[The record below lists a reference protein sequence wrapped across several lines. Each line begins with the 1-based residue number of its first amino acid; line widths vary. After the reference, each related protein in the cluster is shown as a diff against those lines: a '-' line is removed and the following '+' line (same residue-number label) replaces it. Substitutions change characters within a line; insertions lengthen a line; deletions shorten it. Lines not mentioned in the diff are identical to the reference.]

1 MITRKHSMT
10 ENRLPLTRNYC
21 SETKEKLIF
30 HPETAD
36 EAKFIGEQL
45 NGMGFR
51 FYKEEYRTQMSVAAA
66 GCIYLDTDKTI
77 MVTDDRRHDG
87 ILCSPD
93 HFEAFYMGEGQRIKG
108 RIPDD
113 EFRQH
118 HMVFYPKTLTEA
130 RSIMGV
136 FNQAGLEIEMP
147 EQGFALPVS
156 RAAMQGIA
164 VKDGIVRFSPTPED
178 LRDAEICTAADI
190 GVLARGAMSAEQ
202 VTIMAA
208 FNEMAGRME
217 QMAARLARLEDEI
230 LPRDI
235 PKGSSA
241 AAKSVVR
248 RPK

>member
-1 MITRKHSMT
+1 MND
-10 ENRLPLTRNYC
+10 NRMPLTHSYC
-21 SETKEKLIF
+21 SDTKERLIF
-30 HPETAD
+30 HPETAE
-36 EAKFIGEQL
+36 EAKFIGDQL
-45 NGMGFR
+45 NAMGFR
-51 FYKEEYRTQMSVAAA
+51 FYQEEYRQQMAVAAA

-77 MVTDDRRHDG
+77 MVTEGRSTDG

-93 HFEAFYMGEGQRIKG
+93 HFEAFYIGEGQRIKG
-108 RIPDD
+108 RIPDE

-164 VKDGIVRFSPTPED
+164 VKDGVVRFAPTPED

-190 GVLARGAMSAEQ
+190 GILARGAMSAEQ

-208 FNEMAGRME
+208 FNEMAARME
-217 QMAARLARLEDEI
+217 QMSQRLAKLEAEI

-235 PKGSSA
+235 PKGNNA
-241 AAKSVVR
+241 ATKPAVR
-248 RPK
+248 RPI